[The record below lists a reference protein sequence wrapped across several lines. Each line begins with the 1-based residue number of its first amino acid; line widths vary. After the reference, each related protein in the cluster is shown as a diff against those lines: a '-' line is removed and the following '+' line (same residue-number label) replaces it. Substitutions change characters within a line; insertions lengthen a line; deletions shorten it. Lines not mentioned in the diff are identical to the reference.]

1 MLLVAGLRLHA
12 PGLRLWQQGAGRCRA
27 HLQTKR
33 AAAVSETRQPFTAAR
48 CGLRTPLGSPGAF
61 GSRFWLA
68 GNKQVLFPHAESLCR
83 FGTSSLEEHSEFGRL
98 IYSGNLS
105 RSVLVPGTDT
115 FFFSPKPCWLRDR
128 SEWQGTIFWI
138 PKADLTV
145 VHAHI
150 RLWNGPLRAFE
161 WESIVCHG
169 VDDDYSYCG
178 TLKGETI
185 NTTTRISGSGSRYL
199 KFLQGEYTVSLEV
212 FSGLKELITCVNY
225 TLILK

>member
-1 MLLVAGLRLHA
+1 MDVTNLVYTEINLPFYISFMQRWQLCLL
-12 PGLRLWQQGAGRCRA
+12 
-27 HLQTKR
+27 LQCAYRINDPWPALK
-33 AAAVSETRQPFTAAR
+33 
-48 CGLRTPLGSPGAF
+48 
-61 GSRFWLA
+61 
-68 GNKQVLFPHAESLCR
+68 
-83 FGTSSLEEHSEFGRL
+83 
-98 IYSGNLS
+98 
-105 RSVLVPGTDT
+105 VPGTDT
-115 FFFSPKPCWLRDR
+115 FFFSPKPCRLRDH

-145 VHAHI
+145 VHARL

-178 TLKGETI
+178 ALKGETI
-185 NTTTRISGSGSRYL
+185 NTTARISGSGSRYL
-199 KFLQGEYTVSLEV
+199 KLLEGEYIVSLEV

>member
-1 MLLVAGLRLHA
+1 MALRYLNLFKLVIILSVYGFTVAPEKQLL
-12 PGLRLWQQGAGRCRA
+12 C
-27 HLQTKR
+27 
-33 AAAVSETRQPFTAAR
+33 
-48 CGLRTPLGSPGAF
+48 
-61 GSRFWLA
+61 
-68 GNKQVLFPHAESLCR
+68 
-83 FGTSSLEEHSEFGRL
+83 TSSDIDIF
-98 IYSGNLS
+98 YSYC
-105 RSVLVPGTDT
+105 VPGTDT
-115 FFFSPKPCWLRDR
+115 FFFSPKPCRLRDH

-145 VHAHI
+145 VHARL

-178 TLKGETI
+178 ALKGETI
-185 NTTTRISGSGSRYL
+185 NTTARISGSGSRYL
-199 KFLQGEYTVSLEV
+199 KLLEGEYIVSLEV